1 MADARRK
8 LEPNRRELLGGVV
21 VLTILA
27 GVIVTRQGMPQS
39 SLATPVA
46 LHPLAETW
54 RASRAFADQSP
65 FASAQRYCH
74 PCGCCTAAT
83 LLQQKKPQATR
94 DQARSSQ

>member
-46 LHPLAETW
+46 LHPLAEHGGQATQLPINHPSHP
-54 RASRAFADQSP
+54 RSDTASRVVVDS
-65 FASAQRYCH
+65 SN
-74 PCGCCTAAT
+74 AAAA
-83 LLQQKKPQATR
+83 KKPQATR

>member
-39 SLATPVA
+39 SLATPVV
-46 LHPLAETW
+46 LHPLVEHSGQSAHLPINHASHQ
-54 RASRAFADQSP
+54 RSDAASRVVVDGS
-65 FASAQRYCH
+65 SN
-74 PCGCCTAAT
+74 AAAA
-83 LLQQKKPQATR
+83 KKPQATR
-94 DQARSSQ
+94 DQARNSQ